1 MYQDTC
7 AINQALFYNHAML
20 HHINELAREKKRVA
34 PFPQYK
40 ALESNNGEV
49 FLSKYFRQQTERSKL
64 EKRSMG
70 SASEELC
77 KRRTRITIQF
87 QTTSSSNVENKIID
101 TSPAASPVVNPA
113 QHVPNAPY
121 TLLKDHC
128 RFQMA
133 TPKLFL

>member
-1 MYQDTC
+1 MTVVCFENVPGYLSD
-7 AINQALFYNHAML
+7 QALFYNHAML

-64 EKRSMG
+64 EKR
-70 SASEELC
+70 
-77 KRRTRITIQF
+77 RRRITIQF